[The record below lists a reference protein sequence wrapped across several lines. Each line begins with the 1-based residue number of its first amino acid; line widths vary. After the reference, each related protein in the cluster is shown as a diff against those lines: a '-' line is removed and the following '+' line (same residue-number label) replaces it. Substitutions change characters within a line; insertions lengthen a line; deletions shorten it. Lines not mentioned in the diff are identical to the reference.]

1 MLMEQLCWAMVGSP
15 VCCASASPTVAS
27 QEPVDS
33 SQSYPESHPSAKQ
46 PYKLDDVDVP
56 ATLTQEGQW
65 HPAGSAAGSAG
76 SAAVLPSFVHS
87 LHYAVTAL
95 LSYVAHQQLSAPCHP
110 LHEPHRGVTLSG
122 FAVALVAGL
131 TPAGKA
137 ACRLAL
143 ITDGPPVINASV
155 PSGTRILR
163 FITAT

>member
-1 MLMEQLCWAMVGSP
+1 VAPSRECSWECWE
-15 VCCASASPTVAS
+15 CCR
-27 QEPVDS
+27 
-33 SQSYPESHPSAKQ
+33 
-46 PYKLDDVDVP
+46 
-56 ATLTQEGQW
+56 
-65 HPAGSAAGSAG
+65 
-76 SAAVLPSFVHS
+76 AAVIC
-87 LHYAVTAL
+87 AL
-95 LSYVAHQQLSAPCHP
+95 LTLRCHCPLILCGPSTAVAPCHP